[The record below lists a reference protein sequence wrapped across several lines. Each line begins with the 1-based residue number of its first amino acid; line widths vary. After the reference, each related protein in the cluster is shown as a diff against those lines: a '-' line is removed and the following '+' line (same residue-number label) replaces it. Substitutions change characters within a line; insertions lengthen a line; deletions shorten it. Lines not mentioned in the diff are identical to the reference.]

1 MGLILR
7 VVKPLKTYVALAV
20 HAYYQ
25 HIHIVKAAL
34 AAVGEYALLLFGK
47 TFDRRPRVNNIA
59 C

>member
-1 MGLILR
+1 MRLILR

-34 AAVGEYALLLFGK
+34 AAVGKYIFLLLGK
-47 TFDRRPRVNNIA
+47 TFN
-59 C
+59 